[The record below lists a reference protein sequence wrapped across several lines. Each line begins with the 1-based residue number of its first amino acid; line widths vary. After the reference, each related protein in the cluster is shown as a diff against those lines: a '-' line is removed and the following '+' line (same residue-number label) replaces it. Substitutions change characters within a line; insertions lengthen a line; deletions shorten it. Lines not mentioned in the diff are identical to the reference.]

1 MKWFDKLFKR
11 DASVQNVV
19 DTMIDISV
27 PVYTKEEFRA
37 RKKII
42 DDWANDFISKY
53 KEEKLARLKAENEQQ
68 EILNSKC
75 PKCNSTNI
83 VDKFVKRK
91 LDVFEY
97 CHCNDCGNEWR
108 KKKLNLLD
116 FDENEYVR
124 AIPHMLDYVV
134 LYLWTVTWDPT
145 DITSEY
151 DSQEEAE
158 EAALKKVLEGHYGE
172 LFKKM
177 PLEMLHYFGYKYGYS
192 LCHLVEEVFGHDMR
206 YNFDDDVEMYMG
218 SFTPK
223 FEDILINKLGVKR
236 LFN

>member
-1 MKWFDKLFKR
+1 MKWFNKLFKR
-11 DASVQNVV
+11 EASIQNVV
-19 DTMIDISV
+19 DTMIEINV
-27 PVYTKEEFRA
+27 PDYTKEEFRA

-42 DDWANDFISKY
+42 DAWANDFISKY
-53 KEEKLARLKAENEQQ
+53 KEEKLARLKTENEQS

-75 PKCNSTNI
+75 PKCNNTNV

-97 CHCNDCGNEWR
+97 CPCNDCGNEWR
-108 KKKLNLLD
+108 KKKMNLLD
-116 FDENEYVR
+116 FDENEYAR

-134 LYLWTVTWDPT
+134 LYLWNVTWDPA
-145 DITSEY
+145 DIASEY

-158 EAALKKVLEGHYGE
+158 EAAVKHVLEGHYGE
-172 LFKKM
+172 LFKKV
-177 PLEMLHYFGYKYGYS
+177 PLEMLHYFGYKYGYT

-206 YNFDDDVEMYMG
+206 YSFDDDVEMYMG